1 MTVQEMEHR
10 VTAVED
16 RAKSNTY
23 RLDDIERRQ
32 GEMEELVTN
41 VALIAQKQDA
51 MERDIGEMRDDVR
64 VLAEKPGKRWESIV
78 DKILLA
84 AVGILVAFIAVKL
97 GFG

>member
-41 VALIAQKQDA
+41 VSLIAQRQDS
-51 MERDIGEMRDDVR
+51 MERDVCEMKEDVKTL
-64 VLAEKPGKRWESIV
+64 VSKPAKRWESLMEKVI
-78 DKILLA
+78 A
-84 AVGILVAFIAVKL
+84 ALVGAWIAWL
-97 GFG
+97 IASPRA

>member
-32 GEMEELVTN
+32 GEMEELMTN
-41 VALIAQKQDA
+41 VSLIAQRQDS
-51 MERDIGEMRDDVR
+51 MERDVCEMKEDVKTL
-64 VLAEKPGKRWESIV
+64 VSKPAKRWESLMEKVI
-78 DKILLA
+78 A
-84 AVGILVAFIAVKL
+84 ALVGAWIAWL
-97 GFG
+97 IASPRA